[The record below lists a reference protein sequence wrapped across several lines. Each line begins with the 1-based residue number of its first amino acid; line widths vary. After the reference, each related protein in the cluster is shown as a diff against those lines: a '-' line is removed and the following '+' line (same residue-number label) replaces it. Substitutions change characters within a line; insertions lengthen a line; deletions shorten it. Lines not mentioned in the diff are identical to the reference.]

1 MRLVLFLLLSFSLP
15 AVAKERFYCN
25 MNALDKAER
34 ARHREL
40 SEALRKAVAEKA
52 ELPNGY
58 GFRVAAKDLLMVA
71 EWVGLESRCCPFF
84 GFELELARD
93 QGPLWLR
100 VTGAEGVKAFIRTEF
115 GL

>member
-1 MRLVLFLLLSFSLP
+1 MKILVAFLLLSTGAYASEHF
-15 AVAKERFYCN
+15 ACN
-25 MNALDKAER
+25 MHALNKAER
-34 ARHREL
+34 ARHHEL
-40 SEALRKAVAEKA
+40 SQTLFKAVVEKA

-58 GFRVAAKDLLMVA
+58 GFRLAAKDLSTAA

-100 VTGAEGVKAFIRTEF
+100 ITGAEGVKTFIRAEF
-115 GL
+115 GI